1 MEMDDNVLSQENT
14 NNAAARKFMTKV
26 YGWMTAALI
35 ITAVSAWLP
44 MIFEPFNRLIFGNP
58 YMFFVLIIAELA
70 LVFILSRSIHKLAP
84 LTATLFFILYSV
96 INGLTLSTIFI
107 TYKISSIY
115 LVFFITA
122 GMFFGMTIYG
132 IFTKRDLSS
141 AGRYL
146 MMGLIGIII
155 ASLVNF
161 FLRSQPLDWL
171 ISVIGVGIFVGL
183 TAYDTQKILKTAQF
197 SDDSDT
203 YKKIAIIGALELYLD
218 FINLF
223 LKLLRLF
230 GKRK

>member
-1 MEMDDNVLSQENT
+1 
-14 NNAAARKFMTKV
+14 
-26 YGWMTAALI
+26 
-35 ITAVSAWLP
+35 
-44 MIFEPFNRLIFGNP
+44 
-58 YMFFVLIIAELA
+58 
-70 LVFILSRSIHKLAP
+70 
-84 LTATLFFILYSV
+84 
-96 INGLTLSTIFI
+96 
-107 TYKISSIY
+107 
-115 LVFFITA
+115 
-122 GMFFGMTIYG
+122 
-132 IFTKRDLSS
+132 
-141 AGRYL
+141 